1 MKHEHSKHEA
11 TAPAGHQK
19 HGNHYKHLVIM
30 TLLSFVAMYIL
41 MYSMVDKINN
51 VFPNVNQLYMAGLM
65 AMPML
70 IFEMIVMRSMY
81 VNKKLNAVFLCIAI
95 IGMIGFYVCIRQQAA
110 VSDKQFLKS
119 MIPHHAGAILMCE
132 QSDIKD
138 PEIIKLCET
147 IRSGQQQEIEQMKAK
162 LEELNNK

>member
-51 VFPNVNQLYMAGLM
+51 VFSNVNQLYMAGLM
-65 AMPML
+65 AKTQRCL
-70 IFEMIVMRSMY
+70 FVYCYHRDDW
-81 VNKKLNAVFLCIAI
+81 FLCLHPAASR
-95 IGMIGFYVCIRQQAA
+95 CIRQ
-110 VSDKQFLKS
+110 
-119 MIPHHAGAILMCE
+119 AI
-132 QSDIKD
+132 S
-138 PEIIKLCET
+138 
-147 IRSGQQQEIEQMKAK
+147 
-162 LEELNNK
+162 